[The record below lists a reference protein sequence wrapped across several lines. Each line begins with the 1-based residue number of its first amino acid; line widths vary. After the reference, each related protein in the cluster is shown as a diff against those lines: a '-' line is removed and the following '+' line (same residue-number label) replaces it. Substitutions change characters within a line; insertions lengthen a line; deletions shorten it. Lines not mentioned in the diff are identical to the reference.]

1 MAAMW
6 TGLLLVFGHV
16 GRLTSQ
22 AGHVTS
28 EVDHGQEVVKASA
41 LTGSSEGREPD
52 FGIAPNLT
60 RVQEGVSQ
68 SHLSAEFGMFSM
80 YRANFVLARTKG
92 VNECWLQIRF
102 LRVFAPQQY
111 LVRPEIYYFLRL
123 INIGDYFYS
132 ALPFVGG
139 FQMYILSY

>member
-6 TGLLLVFGHV
+6 TALLLVFGHV
-16 GRLTSQ
+16 GHLTSQ

-41 LTGSSEGREPD
+41 LTGNSEGREPD

-68 SHLSAEFGMFSM
+68 SHLSAKFEMFPICNPNQKENINAGC
-80 YRANFVLARTKG
+80 RKG
-92 VNECWLQIRF
+92 F
-102 LRVFAPQQY
+102 
-111 LVRPEIYYFLRL
+111 
-123 INIGDYFYS
+123 S
-132 ALPFVGG
+132 
-139 FQMYILSY
+139 

>member
-6 TGLLLVFGHV
+6 TALLLVFGHV

-28 EVDHGQEVVKASA
+28 EVDHGHEGVKASA

-60 RVQEGVSQ
+60 RVQEGVSPR
-68 SHLSAEFGMFSM
+68 AI
-80 YRANFVLARTKG
+80 YRQNSECFRCTERTFVLARTKG
-92 VNECWLQIRF
+92 VNECWLQTRF
-102 LRVFAPQQY
+102 LRVFAPLQY
-111 LVRPEIYYFLRL
+111 LVRPEIYSFLRL
-123 INIGDYFYS
+123 IYVRNEIFRFSVYRGVS
-132 ALPFVGG
+132 
-139 FQMYILSY
+139 

>member
-6 TGLLLVFGHV
+6 TALLLVFGHV
-16 GRLTSQ
+16 GHLASQ

-41 LTGSSEGREPD
+41 LTGSEGREPD

-68 SHLSAEFGMFSM
+68 NHLSAEFKCTE
-80 YRANFVLARTKG
+80 R
-92 VNECWLQIRF
+92 
-102 LRVFAPQQY
+102 
-111 LVRPEIYYFLRL
+111 
-123 INIGDYFYS
+123 
-132 ALPFVGG
+132 
-139 FQMYILSY
+139 ILY

>member
-6 TGLLLVFGHV
+6 TALLLVFGHV
-16 GRLTSQ
+16 GHLTSQ

-28 EVDHGQEVVKASA
+28 EVDHGQEGVKASA

-68 SHLSAEFGMFSM
+68 SHLSAEFRMFSM
-80 YRANFVLARTKG
+80 CRANF
-92 VNECWLQIRF
+92 CIRF
-102 LRVFAPQQY
+102 LSVFAPLHAVLGQT
-111 LVRPEIYYFLRL
+111 
-123 INIGDYFYS
+123 
-132 ALPFVGG
+132 
-139 FQMYILSY
+139 